1 MVFFTP
7 EFHLNRES
15 SKLNFT
21 ATSFFICLFFF
32 KERCI
37 KNVLPDFDFQ
47 KKKSVYQNFYEI

>member
-21 ATSFFICLFFF
+21 ATSFFIYLFFF